1 MNEEK
6 SRAWALKRLTCAQ
19 EDTRTSKPFCR
30 THAREL

>member
-19 EDTRTSKPFCR
+19 GTSKPFCK